1 MTGGL
6 GQGMAA
12 GLCPPQESRSLSP
25 PGTSQLVQGTG
36 CCLGASQLLSNNF
49 LLIIW
54 RERRKKKTK

>member
-12 GLCPPQESRSLSP
+12 GLCPPQETRIPTRDILA
-25 PGTSQLVQGTG
+25 VQGTG
-36 CCLGASQLLSNNF
+36 CCLGVSHLLSNNF

-54 RERRKKKTK
+54 RERKKKD